1 MHKTNRLVSLGLVA
15 AAFAVALSSKLGC
28 AAPITYSINQTGWN
42 LGGVVSG
49 EFEGEDLNQNGHLE
63 LAAGEITRYEINFSG
78 GLSIPAFTHTLNDL
92 LYFDY
97 TLGSGGFRPSFPL
110 YSLGSG
116 YSYDADD
123 YIIASPEFWSTPG
136 SPSYTWTASNA
147 KVSNDAMV
155 SRIPAPET
163 LALVVPGLLFL
174 AYARSGAGNKQ

>member
-1 MHKTNRLVSLGLVA
+1 MHKTNRLVSLRHVTAVL
-15 AAFAVALSSKLGC
+15 AVALSSKLAC

-42 LGGVVSG
+42 FGGVVAG
-49 EFEGEDLNQNGHLE
+49 EFEGEDFNQNGHLE
-63 LAAGEITRYEINFSG
+63 LDAGEITRYEINFSG
-78 GLSIPAFTHTLNDL
+78 GLTIPAFTHTLNDL

-123 YIIASPEFWSTPG
+123 YLIASPEFWSTPG
-136 SPSYTWTASNA
+136 SLSYTWTANNA
-147 KVSNDAMV
+147 TVSNDAMA
-155 SRIPAPET
+155 SHIPSPAT

-174 AYARSGAGNKQ
+174 AFAHSGAKKQ